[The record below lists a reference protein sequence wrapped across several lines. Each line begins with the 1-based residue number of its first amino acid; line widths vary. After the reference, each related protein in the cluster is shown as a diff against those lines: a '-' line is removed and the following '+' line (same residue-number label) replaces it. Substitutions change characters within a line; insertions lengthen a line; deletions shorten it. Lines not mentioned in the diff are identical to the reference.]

1 MLTRAGRSHVA
12 DPRAGEQ
19 REGASFLAL
28 PVQNVHVLTRAG
40 RSHVANPWAG
50 EQREGFTRGVPPR
63 LYSCTSSTE
72 ARNGFIYEGLV
83 SLQGGHN
90 ANEKAVKRCKRLN
103 KHVSCANPGTRH
115 KKTEKNLNKRRG
127 GQWRGRGSEA
137 FFLNP
142 ENKTFQTTWRGVAF
156 RQVRSS

>member
-19 REGASFLAL
+19 REGASLLAL
-28 PVQNVHVLTRAG
+28 PVQNVHLLTRAG
-40 RSHVANPWAG
+40 RSHVADPWAG
-50 EQREGFTRGVPPR
+50 EQREGASRWVPPR

-83 SLQGGHN
+83 SLQGGAHN
-90 ANEKAVKRCKRLN
+90 AKEKAVKCCNRLK
-103 KHVSCANPGTRH
+103 KHGKCQPSNPGK

-127 GQWRGRGSEA
+127 GQWRGHGSEA
-137 FFLNP
+137 FF
-142 ENKTFQTTWRGVAF
+142 
-156 RQVRSS
+156 